1 MQNKNSAKCIR
12 SPPNVR
18 FMPQLQLSK
27 SFECFCNGKQ
37 CVRDLVTVVFIMLKY
52 YCYYPDILPQRQ
64 QNSKAVHLLI
74 FNSDDSFLLALQ
86 RYVLMLCLYNFTL
99 MREAECAGLDLGIK
113 A

>member
-1 MQNKNSAKCIR
+1 M
-12 SPPNVR
+12 

-27 SFECFCNGKQ
+27 SFVCFCNGNQ
-37 CVRDLVTVVFIMLKY
+37 CVRALVTVVFIMLKY
-52 YCYYPDILPQRQ
+52 NCYYPDILPQRQ
-64 QNSKAVHLLI
+64 QNSKSLHLLI

-86 RYVLMLCLYNFTL
+86 RYVLMLCLSNFTL